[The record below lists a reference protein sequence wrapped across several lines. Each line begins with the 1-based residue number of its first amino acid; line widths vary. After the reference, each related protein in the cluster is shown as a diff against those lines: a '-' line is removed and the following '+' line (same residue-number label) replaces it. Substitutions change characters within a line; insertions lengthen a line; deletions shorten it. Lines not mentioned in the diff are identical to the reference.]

1 MTPSTSEST
10 DAVGL
15 GVLRA
20 AITVLV
26 IAHHV
31 ALGYHPFAPPPLP
44 SLTAAPFWQAFP
56 VVDAARWSGAL
67 WLVACNDAF
76 FMSLMFLISGVF
88 VWRSLQSKGAA
99 RHLQDR
105 VRRLGLPFLV
115 AAAVLAPLAYVPSYL
130 QTGAAPSWSGFWRQ
144 WLALPSWP
152 AGPAWFLWLLVAY
165 NAVAAA
171 AYPLAR
177 RWGAGIAA
185 AAECIGRR
193 PLAAF
198 AILVSASAA
207 AYVPMAVAFS
217 PLDWTAVGPFAV
229 QTSRAIHYGV
239 YFAAG
244 IAIGTAGI
252 DRGLVAPTGALA
264 RRWPRWVLAAAVAFG
279 AAIAISLRDIA
290 AAGRGPWHVA
300 GALGFVVACAAL
312 CFAFLAAF
320 LRVPWRRAR
329 LIDSLRGSAYAM
341 YVVHYAIVS
350 WLLYALL
357 GAALPAPAKAGVA
370 FAGALAASWLVAA
383 VLRRIGRAVR
393 TARAAQY
400 GNVAVSPIPRIRTER
415 SR

>member
-1 MTPSTSEST
+1 MTPSTSDST

-26 IAHHV
+26 IAFHV

-44 SLTAAPFWQAFP
+44 SLAAAPFWQAFP
-56 VVDAARWSGAL
+56 VVDTDRWSGAL
-67 WLVACNDAF
+67 WLVAFCDTF

-88 VWRSLQSKGAA
+88 AWQSLQRKGAA
-99 RHLQDR
+99 RHLRDR

-115 AAAVLAPLAYVPSYL
+115 AAAVLAPLAYFPSYL
-130 QTGAAPSWSGFWRQ
+130 QTGAPASWSGFWRQ

-171 AYPLAR
+171 AYPLLR
-177 RWGAGIAA
+177 RGAGGLAT
-185 AAECIGRR
+185 AAECAGRR

-198 AILVSASAA
+198 AILIAASAA
-207 AYVPMAVAFS
+207 AYVPMALAFGR
-217 PLDWTAVGPFAV
+217 LDWTAVGPFTV

-244 IAIGTAGI
+244 IAVGAAGI

-264 RRWPRWVLAAAVAFG
+264 ARWPRWAIAATIAFAATIVIGARNLAAG
-279 AAIAISLRDIA
+279 D
-290 AAGRGPWHVA
+290 RGPWHVA
-300 GALGFVVACAAL
+300 SALGFVAACAAL
-312 CFAFLAAF
+312 CFALLAAF
-320 LRVPWRRAR
+320 LRVPWPRAR
-329 LIDSLRGSAYAM
+329 VLDSLRGNAYAM
-341 YVVHYAIVS
+341 YVVHYAFVS

-357 GAALPAPAKAGVA
+357 GAALPASAKAGVA
-370 FAGALAASWLVAA
+370 FAGAAAGSWLVAA

-393 TARAAQY
+393 AAPQY
-400 GNVAVSPIPRIRTER
+400 GNVAVSPIPSIRTER